1 MKIVIGSTSE
11 RKIKTAEKIIRQ
23 LLTDEKL
30 QFSSYPAQSGVPDTP
45 YDRETFTG
53 AFNRAQDSQANRPG
67 ADLYIGLESGLVER
81 YGHIYEEAWAV
92 IITKDDQH
100 HYGYSS
106 GLKVPDYIIKKM
118 DELKLPHGEVMA
130 ILEEELKKTPNDTWG
145 IYSGEMILRE
155 VSLEESLR
163 NALIQIAAPPT
174 SFYNK

>member
-1 MKIVIGSTSE
+1 MKIVIGSASQ

-23 LLTDEKL
+23 LLADQPLEI
-30 QFSSYPAQSGVPDTP
+30 SSYPARSDVPDTP

-53 AFNRAQDSQANRPG
+53 ALNRAQKSKDSQPE

-92 IITKDDQH
+92 IITKDNKH

-106 GLKVPDYIIKKM
+106 GLKVPDYIINKM
-118 DELKLPHGEVMA
+118 DELKLPHGQVMA

-145 IYSGEMILRE
+145 IYSGEMISRE